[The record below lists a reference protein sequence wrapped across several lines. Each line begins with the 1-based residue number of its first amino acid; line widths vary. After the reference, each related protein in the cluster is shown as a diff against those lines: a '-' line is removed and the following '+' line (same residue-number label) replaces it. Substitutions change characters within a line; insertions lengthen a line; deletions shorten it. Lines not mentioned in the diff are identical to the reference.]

1 MIPNLSHL
9 ASYSVSASLKGDAG
23 GQVLETILI
32 SNYIHDM
39 HSNTRGGVILELVEA
54 VVGIL
59 SSRSPILGYAANFW
73 LARATEGPISKL
85 LYIN

>member
-1 MIPNLSHL
+1 
-9 ASYSVSASLKGDAG
+9 
-23 GQVLETILI
+23 
-32 SNYIHDM
+32 M

-54 VVGIL
+54 VVRIL

-73 LARATEGPISKL
+73 LARTTEGPISKL